1 MFTERR
7 GKSTASNMNHM
18 SHMNRMNRPKFSVVI
33 PARNEERFI
42 GRCLESVRVAG
53 APYPNGLEVIV
64 VLNRC
69 SDKTEEIAHGLGAR
83 TIRED
88 ARNLAR
94 IRNAGARLATGLML
108 VTIDA
113 DSTMSPDTLAAI
125 DRALSSGATVGGGTE
140 IRPDRSSP
148 GIQVTLLLMRFLLL
162 ITGLSGGLFWC
173 CREDF
178 EAVGGFNEKLVSG
191 EDLDFAR
198 RLMAYGKKTH
208 RPFSTLR
215 GAHIVTSCR
224 KFDKFGDWCVIKN
237 PLMIWRILRGKN
249 QRVADAFYYDFE
261 G

>member
-1 MFTERR
+1 MKPPR
-7 GKSTASNMNHM
+7 
-18 SHMNRMNRPKFSVVI
+18 FSVVI
-33 PARNEERFI
+33 PARNEEHFI
-42 GRCLESVRVAG
+42 GRCLESIWIAG
-53 APYPNGLEVIV
+53 APYQNRLEVIV

-69 SDKTEEIAHGLGAR
+69 SDKTEEIARSLGAR

-94 IRNAGARLATGLML
+94 IRNAGAHSATGLVL

-113 DSTMSPDTLAAI
+113 DSTMSPDTLVAI
-125 DRALSSGATVGGGTE
+125 DRALSSGTTVGGGTD

-148 GIQVTLLLMRFLLL
+148 GIQVTLLFMRLLLL
-162 ITGLSGGLFWC
+162 IYRLSGGLFWC

-178 EAVGGFNEKLVSG
+178 EAIGGFNEKLVGG

-198 RLMAYGKKTH
+198 RLKAHGKKIR

-224 KFDKFGDWCVIKN
+224 KFGKFGDWCVVKD
-237 PLMIWRILRGKN
+237 PLLIWHLLRGKN
-249 QRVADAFYYDFE
+249 QRAADAFYYDFE
-261 G
+261 R